1 MNDSRPV
8 ISVIGLAEL
17 QMTNNEIAKNGMAE
31 NEKGAIALRAD
42 TSCE

>member
-17 QMTNNEIAKNGMAE
+17 QMTKNEIAKNGMAE
-31 NEKGAIALRAD
+31 DEKGAIAVSAD
-42 TSCE
+42 TFCE